1 MSAASHMVECVG
13 RRRLV
18 LVLFAAG
25 FAALVWRAMDLQVFN
40 QDFFQVQG
48 DARHLRVVALAA
60 HRGMILD
67 RNGEPLAVSTPVDSV
82 WANPQE
88 LATAREYWPALA
100 KLLGLDLDQMRR
112 QLEARAGRE
121 FVYLKRHVDPT
132 IAAQVR
138 ALGAPGVALQREYRR
153 YYPDGEVAAQVLGFT
168 DVDDVGQ
175 EGLEL
180 AYEDWLRGEAGAK
193 RVVKDGKHRIIENVE
208 SIRAARPGRDLVLSI
223 DRRIQYLA
231 YRELKSAVQQ
241 HKARSGSVV
250 VLDTATGE
258 VLAMVNQ
265 PSYNPNNRARWHAS
279 TLRNRAATDLF
290 EPGSTLKPFT
300 IAAALESGQYRPETP
315 VETTPG
321 FYRVGVN
328 VVRDVHNY
336 GPLDVTGVIRKS
348 SNVGSS
354 KIALSLDKQLFW
366 SLLNRLGFGSPTAS
380 GFPGEASGLL
390 VNYRRWRPIEVATL
404 SFGYGLSVTPLQLA
418 QAYSVLAADG
428 ELRPASFLKVD
439 KAPRAERVLSA
450 RTSREV
456 RWMLEE
462 AVGPEGT
469 APAARVA
476 GYRVGGKTGTVRKSI
491 AGGYADDRYLA
502 VFSGLAPTSRPRLSV
517 VVMINEPSNG
527 HYYGGKVAAPV
538 FSAVMAGALRF
549 LNVAPDAL
557 PHDDTPDEAPVPLP
571 GGVQR
576 VALGDRL

>member
-1 MSAASHMVECVG
+1 MAVG
-13 RRRLV
+13 VRAQQDSYAVRRYFV
-18 LVLFAAG
+18 LMLFAAG
-25 FAALVWRAMDLQVFN
+25 FAALLWRAVDLQVFN
-40 QDFFQVQG
+40 QDFLQNQG
-48 DARHLRVVALAA
+48 DARHLRVVTLSA

-67 RNGEPLAVSTPVDSV
+67 RNGEPLAVSTPVDSI
-82 WANPQE
+82 WANPQD

-100 KLLGLDLDQMRR
+100 DLLNLDLDQLRR
-112 QLEARAGRE
+112 LLEARADRE

-175 EGLEL
+175 EGIEL
-180 AYEDWLRGEAGAK
+180 AYEEWLRGEPGAK
-193 RVVKDGKHRIIENVE
+193 RVIKDGKHSVIENVE
-208 SIRAARPGRDLVLSI
+208 SIRPPRPGRDLVLSI

-231 YRELKSAVQQ
+231 YRELKATVHQ
-241 HKARSGSVV
+241 HKAKSGSAV
-250 VLDTATGE
+250 VLDTITGE

-265 PSYNPNNRARWHAS
+265 PSYNPNNRTRWHPS
-279 TLRNRAATDLF
+279 TLRNRAVTDLF
-290 EPGSTLKPFT
+290 EPGSTLKAFT
-300 IAAALESGQYRPETP
+300 VAAGLETGQYFPDTP
-315 VETTPG
+315 IDTTPG
-321 FYRVGVN
+321 FYRVGGN
-328 VVRDVHNY
+328 TVRDVHNY

-354 KIALSLDKQLFW
+354 KIALSLDKQVFW
-366 SLLNRLGFGSPTAS
+366 SLLNRLGFGTLSAS

-418 QAYSVLAADG
+418 HAYSVFADG
-428 ELRPASFLKVD
+428 EIRPVSFLKQD
-439 KAPRAERVLSA
+439 KRPGGDQIISQRTAEHMRA
-450 RTSREV
+450 
-456 RWMLEE
+456 MLEE

-491 AGGYADDRYLA
+491 AGGYAHDRYVS
-502 VFSGLAPTSRPRLSV
+502 VFSGIAPLRQPRLSI

-527 HYYGGKVAAPV
+527 DYYGGKVAAPV
-538 FSAVMAGALRF
+538 FSKVAAGALRF
-549 LNVAPDAL
+549 MNVAPDGL
-557 PHDDTPDEAPVPLP
+557 DGTPAGPV
-571 GGVQR
+571 QH
-576 VALGDRL
+576 VALGAQP

>member
-1 MSAASHMVECVG
+1 MAVG
-13 RRRLV
+13 VRAQQDSYAMRRYFV
-18 LVLFAAG
+18 LTLFAAG
-25 FAALVWRAMDLQVFN
+25 FAALLWRAVDLQVFN
-40 QDFFQVQG
+40 QDFLQNQG
-48 DARHLRVVALAA
+48 DARHLRVVTLSA

-67 RNGEPLAVSTPVDSV
+67 RNGEPLAVSTPVDSI
-82 WANPQE
+82 WANPQD

-100 KLLGLDLDQMRR
+100 NLLNLDLDQLRR
-112 QLEARAGRE
+112 LLEARADRE

-175 EGLEL
+175 EGIEL
-180 AYEDWLRGEAGAK
+180 AYEEWLRGEPGAK
-193 RVVKDGKHRIIENVE
+193 RVIKDGKHSVIENVE
-208 SIRAARPGRDLVLSI
+208 SIRPPRPGRDLVLSI

-231 YRELKSAVQQ
+231 YRELKATVRQ
-241 HKARSGSVV
+241 HKAKSGSAV

-265 PSYNPNNRARWHAS
+265 PSYNPNNRTRWHPS
-279 TLRNRAATDLF
+279 TLRNRAVTDLF
-290 EPGSTLKPFT
+290 EPGSTLKAFT
-300 IAAALESGQYRPETP
+300 VAAGLETGQYRPDTP
-315 VETTPG
+315 IDTTPG
-321 FYRVGVN
+321 FYRVGGN
-328 VVRDVHNY
+328 TVRDVHNY

-354 KIALSLDKQLFW
+354 KIALSLDKQVFW
-366 SLLNRLGFGSPTAS
+366 SLLNRLGFGTLSAS

-418 QAYSVLAADG
+418 HAYSVFADG
-428 ELRPASFLKVD
+428 EIRPVSFLKQD
-439 KAPRAERVLSA
+439 KRPRGDQIISQRTAEHMRA
-450 RTSREV
+450 
-456 RWMLEE
+456 MLEE

-491 AGGYADDRYLA
+491 AGGYAHDQYVS
-502 VFSGLAPTSRPRLSV
+502 VFSGIAPLRQPRLSI

-527 HYYGGKVAAPV
+527 DYYGGKVAAPV
-538 FSAVMAGALRF
+538 FSKIAAGALRF
-549 LNVAPDAL
+549 MNVAPDGLDGIPAG
-557 PHDDTPDEAPVPLP
+557 PV
-571 GGVQR
+571 QHI
-576 VALGDRL
+576 ALGAQP

>member
-1 MSAASHMVECVG
+1 MVECVG

-18 LVLFAAG
+18 LALFAAG
-25 FAALVWRAMDLQVFN
+25 VVALVWRAMDLQVFN
-40 QDFFQVQG
+40 QGFLQVQG
-48 DARHLRVVALAA
+48 DARHLRVVTLAA
-60 HRGMILD
+60 HRGMIVD

-100 KLLGLDLDQMRR
+100 KLLNLEIDAMRR

-121 FVYLKRHVDPT
+121 FVYLKRHVDPS

-180 AYEDWLRGEAGAK
+180 AYEEWLRGEPGAK
-193 RVVKDGKHRIIENVE
+193 RVVKDGQHAIIENVE
-208 SIRAARPGRDLVLSI
+208 SIRAARPGRDLTLSI

-231 YRELKSAVQQ
+231 YRELKTAVQR

-250 VLDTATGE
+250 VLDTVTGE

-279 TLRNRAATDLF
+279 TLRNRAVTDLF

-300 IAAALESGQYRPETP
+300 VAAGLETGQYRPNTPIETG
-315 VETTPG
+315 PG
-321 FYRVGVN
+321 YYRVGVN
-328 VVRDVHNY
+328 LVRDVHNY
-336 GPLDVTGVIRKS
+336 GALDVTGVIRKS

-354 KIALSLDKQLFW
+354 KIALSLDKQVFW
-366 SLLNRLGFGSPTAS
+366 SLLNRLGFGSLTAS

-418 QAYSVLAADG
+418 QAYGVLAADG
-428 ELRPASFLKVD
+428 ALRPVSFLKLE
-439 KAPRAERVLSA
+439 KAPRAERVLSV
-450 RTSREV
+450 RTAQDV
-456 RWMLEE
+456 RLMLEE

-491 AGGYADDRYLA
+491 AGGYADDRYLS

-517 VVMINEPSNG
+517 VVMINEPNNG
-527 HYYGGKVAAPV
+527 DYYGGKVAAPV

-557 PHDDTPDEAPVPLP
+557 PQTPDELPQDAPVSPLGVP
-571 GGVQR
+571 VQR
-576 VALGDRL
+576 VALGGGL